1 MIVLSKLLNKN
12 HLSELAYNNKKGS
25 CNTCRSLFRTFISFS
40 IFFLSFL
47 SFYTFLFLLFFF
59 NLFQFLLKSS
69 AIHLSRYG
77 QTKREGN
84 PDAQNAQA
92 AWET

>member
-12 HLSELAYNNKKGS
+12 HLSELANNNKKGS

-47 SFYTFLFLLFFF
+47 FFTFLFLLFFF

-77 QTKREGN
+77 QTEREGN
-84 PDAQNAQA
+84 PDAQNA
-92 AWET
+92 

>member
-47 SFYTFLFLLFFF
+47 SFFYFSFSIFFSSFSNLL
-59 NLFQFLLKSS
+59 
-69 AIHLSRYG
+69 RYISPAMVRPNG
-77 QTKREGN
+77 KANQMPRMPKPQGN
-84 PDAQNAQA
+84 PRV
-92 AWET
+92 